1 VGWGIS
7 LANRESPAWREPRQQ
22 MRQRQTGMEAFRGN
36 HPAKVEDGG
45 RLKLPG
51 PFKKIVD
58 EANITDFYI
67 TSMDG
72 LSAQIWPLP
81 AWVKQE
87 ALLGELSATGN
98 AAEKY
103 LDQTSYYGQQVE
115 MDKQARVQLP
125 QILRGT
131 ARLDGEVAIR
141 GKINYLEVH
150 NLKNLEEHLKTNVLT
165 PVDRDSLSPILKPR
179 GNQ

>member
-1 VGWGIS
+1 
-7 LANRESPAWREPRQQ
+7 
-22 MRQRQTGMEAFRGN
+22 MEAFRGN

-58 EANITDFYI
+58 DAQITQFYI

-72 LSAQIWPLP
+72 LCAQIWPLP
-81 AWVKQE
+81 EWEEQE
-87 ALLGELSATGN
+87 KLLSELSVTDD

-115 MDKQARVQLP
+115 MDKQARLQLP
-125 QILRGT
+125 QILRGK
-131 ARLDGEVAIR
+131 ASLDAEVAVR
-141 GKINYLEVH
+141 GKMNHLEVH
-150 NLKNLEEHLKTNVLT
+150 NLKNLEESLKVKALT
-165 PVDRDSLSPILKPR
+165 PENLRALAPILKPR
-179 GNQ
+179 NLRG

>member
-1 VGWGIS
+1 
-7 LANRESPAWREPRQQ
+7 
-22 MRQRQTGMEAFRGN
+22 MEAFRGN

-58 EANITDFYI
+58 DANVTQFYI

-72 LSAQIWPLP
+72 LGAEIWPLP
-81 AWVKQE
+81 AWEKQE
-87 ALLGELSATGN
+87 ALLGDLSAPGN

-125 QILRGT
+125 PILRGT
-131 ARLDGEVAIR
+131 AQLDGEVAIR
-141 GKINYLEVH
+141 GKLNHLEVH
-150 NLKNLEEHLKTNVLT
+150 NLRNLDEHLKANALT
-165 PVDRDSLSPILKPR
+165 AEDRGSLSPILKPR
-179 GNQ
+179 IGQ